1 MSEQA
6 ARAVRCTSAGVA
18 VDCALAGH
26 IPARALASV
35 PGDSRRP
42 AAAPATTARPRVL
55 VLTST
60 FPRWSGDTEPPFV
73 FELSRR
79 LAERFEVIVL
89 APHAAR
95 TADRE
100 TLDGIAVN
108 RFRYA
113 PVAWERLAYEG
124 GVLANLRRSRAN
136 WLLVLPFVVA
146 QWIAAVRLLRRAR
159 FDAIH
164 AHWIVPQGVIALA
177 ARFVSG
183 SKARILCTSHG
194 GDLYG
199 LRGALLAAL
208 KRRVIRSVERM
219 TVVSEAMRSAATAV
233 AGRADVDVV
242 SMGVDC
248 RSRFTPCAG
257 QARNPDEL
265 LFVGRL
271 VEKKGLIHLIEAL
284 PEIARMRPQVRLK
297 VAGSGPEESALRAR
311 AGELGVAARIDFLG
325 PVANDALPEL
335 YRRASLFVAP
345 GVVARDGD
353 QEGLGLVY
361 VEALACE
368 CPVVASDLPAI
379 RDVVVDGVNGV
390 MVPPGDSR
398 ALAASVTTL
407 LADRTRCMEMG
418 RAGRS
423 MALERFDWTVIARRY
438 GDLLGGAA

>member
-1 MSEQA
+1 
-6 ARAVRCTSAGVA
+6 
-18 VDCALAGH
+18 
-26 IPARALASV
+26 
-35 PGDSRRP
+35 
-42 AAAPATTARPRVL
+42 
-55 VLTST
+55 
-60 FPRWSGDTEPPFV
+60 
-73 FELSRR
+73 
-79 LAERFEVIVL
+79 
-89 APHAAR
+89 
-95 TADRE
+95 
-100 TLDGIAVN
+100 VN

-124 GVLANLRRSRAN
+124 GVLANLKRSRAN
-136 WLLVLPFVVA
+136 WLLVVPFVLA
-146 QWIAAVRLLRRAR
+146 QWIAATRLLRRGH

-177 ARFVSG
+177 ARCVSR

-199 LRGALLAAL
+199 LRGALPAAL
-208 KRRVIRSVERM
+208 KRGVIRRVERM
-219 TVVSEAMRSAATAV
+219 TVVSEAMRTAATAV

-248 RSRFTPCAG
+248 RSRFTPAPG
-257 QARNPDEL
+257 PARNPDEL

-271 VEKKGLIHLIEAL
+271 VEKKGVVHLIEAL
-284 PEIARMRPQVRLK
+284 PEIARARPQVRLTI
-297 VAGSGPEESALRAR
+297 AGSGPEEDALRAR
-311 AGELGVAARIDFLG
+311 AAELGVSARIDFLG
-325 PVANDALPEL
+325 PVANDRLPEL
-335 YRRASLFVAP
+335 YRRAALFVAP

-407 LADRTRCMEMG
+407 LADRARCVEMG
-418 RAGRS
+418 RAGRD

-438 GDLLGGAA
+438 GDLLGATA